1 MKLKT
6 FQREDLARAALHD
19 GLILGLD
26 TGLGKTICA
35 YAWPLLKVGLLKGA
49 GGQPVRP
56 LCPAEPV
63 LIIASGDLHAQ
74 IIDEGHKHFNV
85 TPTILDSQESFLQ
98 LATLDATTGRRV
110 LAPGYYL
117 TTYTQLSRNGVTPFP
132 ELNLADP
139 IAMLNLLNLSER
151 DLEEFYAGRRER
163 YEKHYTRLMSDPN
176 ESLADLSDHWF
187 TLRKHANK
195 YFQMELDESFNILKD
210 FAPQTVPSREVSVQD
225 LTCNQRRGVAGRLVA
240 IAHIAMSVNIG
251 ESRYQSR
258 SGRPIKC
265 VYSPSLADLCSNTF
279 AVVVADE
286 GVKLKGEDTLV
297 GKGVRQ
303 MAPKFR
309 LVLTATPIKNRLND
323 VFRLAHW
330 ATGSH
335 RTAHPRFP
343 FGDDDAGTFADEFL
357 VTERN
362 LSAEERSE
370 TSRRYVKK
378 TPQVC
383 NIHRL
388 WKLFAPII
396 LRRRKTDCGEDLV
409 SMTRQVVRVP
419 MGKAQAAVYK
429 FHLQAEYL
437 DCNGKPALGAKLQ
450 ALRIAA
456 ANPTSELLKRPETDG
471 LTQGT
476 PRSSLSFIPKLASG
490 LSLVHQILERQE
502 QVIVFSAFHDSLDAL
517 SDRLREAGVKH
528 VLLDGR
534 TSPSRRGSAAALF
547 KQGLDSGVPVMLA
560 GVECMS
566 EGHSFHLCNNVVL
579 LAYSWAFD
587 KFVQAINRIWR
598 LNSVKAVNVYPV
610 IADGSIDRKL
620 ESNIQE
626 KGDAADLVLD
636 GRLIGEDPSEVNLA
650 ELLQIAEKE
659 FAEMKEGGTLDER
672 DLEKEWPAL
681 CAQLAQA
688 MRAWG
693 VASNILP
700 LPVAPPEMAA
710 SPAPPR
716 VAPEPIAPAAPSA
729 VAAVAKAEAP
739 YPLDDGEDYVHFGPI
754 DPAVEA
760 ARPPKPP
767 APVPA
772 CRAEAS
778 ERSPVP
784 IPAPAAQPKPKPK
797 KPARQWFD
805 DLPLWRAA

>member
-1 MKLKT
+1 MHLKT

-35 YAWPLLKVGLLKGA
+35 YAWPLLKVGVLKGA
-49 GGQPVRP
+49 GDQPVHP
-56 LCPAEPV
+56 ICPAEPV

-74 IIDEGHKHFNV
+74 IMDEGHKHFGV
-85 TPTILDSQESFLQ
+85 TPTILDSQERFLK
-98 LATLDATTGRRV
+98 LSTLDAATGRRV

-132 ELNLADP
+132 ELNIADP
-139 IAMLNLLNLSER
+139 IAMLKLLNLSER

-163 YEKHYTRLMSDPN
+163 YEKHYTRLMSGPN

-187 TLRKHANK
+187 TLRKHANR

-210 FAPQTVPSREVSVQD
+210 FAPQAVPSRELSVRD

-240 IAHIAMSVNIG
+240 IAHITTSVNIG

-258 SGRPIKC
+258 TNRPIKC
-265 VYSPSLADLCSNTF
+265 VYSPSLADLCANTF

-309 LVLTATPIKNRLND
+309 LVLTATPIKNRLPD

-456 ANPTSELLKRPETDG
+456 ANPTSALLKRPETDG
-471 LTQGT
+471 LSQGT

-598 LNSVKAVNVYPV
+598 LNSVKPVNVYPV

-636 GRLIGEDPSEVNLA
+636 GRLIGEDPCEVNLA
-650 ELLQIAEKE
+650 ELLQIAAKD
-659 FAEMKEGGTLDER
+659 FAEMKDNGTIDER

-681 CAQLAQA
+681 CAQLALA
-688 MRAWG
+688 MRGWG
-693 VASNILP
+693 APSNILP
-700 LPVAPPEMAA
+700 LPVAAP
-710 SPAPPR
+710 SPAP
-716 VAPEPIAPAAPSA
+716 APTPPPIAPVGPAAPSA
-729 VAAVAKAEAP
+729 VAAVAKANAP
-739 YPLDDGEDYVHFGPI
+739 DPLVEEEYVHFGPI
-754 DPAVEA
+754 EPVEPAPA
-760 ARPPKPP
+760 PPT
-767 APVPA
+767 PVPA

-778 ERSPVP
+778 ERR
-784 IPAPAAQPKPKPK
+784 PAPTQPKR
-797 KPARQWFD
+797 KPAKPALQWFD